1 MLGLRLLGSDTV
13 LGSLFERLLYRESA
27 AVEIDVPPA
36 KGQQFSPA
44 RAGPERERGQ
54 HIERAAAQLPQQFLG
69 FGGLEDFDL
78 CVSLLRRLDHVG
90 GIVAQQAPGL
100 RFLESAVGDNVDV
113 PDCRRRQSYP
123 ISLEAVQELGD
134 ADSRRIDRIAVL
146 RLGDQLGAFD
156 LCFALRVYA
165 LERMPTALAFAG
177 GILGLDDDAPVTG

>member
-27 AVEIDVPPA
+27 AVEIGVPPA

-78 CVSLLRRLDHVG
+78 CGSHLRRLDMSAG
-90 GIVAQQAPGL
+90 LSRNKPQAFASLKARWATTWTCRIVAVANPD
-100 RFLESAVGDNVDV
+100 RPKSAY
-113 PDCRRRQSYP
+113 RAARWAA
-123 ISLEAVQELGD
+123 L
-134 ADSRRIDRIAVL
+134 IA
-146 RLGDQLGAFD
+146 
-156 LCFALRVYA
+156 
-165 LERMPTALAFAG
+165 
-177 GILGLDDDAPVTG
+177 